1 MLRNMLPFAVQ
12 RIDHVV
18 FRVQDLARSI
28 AFYGD
33 VLGCHVVKQ
42 RDDLGLV
49 HLRAGTSMIDL
60 ISVSGRLG
68 RSGGAAPG
76 AEGRNVDHLCLRIE
90 PFQEQDI
97 IRHLALH
104 DVQPIGPAKNN
115 FGADGGGLSL
125 YFFDP
130 DGNLLELK
138 GPPDESVN
146 AVAELNDTGS
156 TPG

>member
-1 MLRNMLPFAVQ
+1 MLPFAVQ

-18 FRVQDLARSI
+18 FRVHDLERSI

-49 HLRAGTSMIDL
+49 HLRAGTAMIDL
-60 ISVSGRLG
+60 ISISGRLG

-76 AEGRNVDHLCLRIE
+76 VEGRNVDHLCLRIE
-90 PFQEQDI
+90 PFHEQDI

-104 DVQPIGPAKNN
+104 DLQPIGPAKNN

-125 YFFDP
+125 YVFDP

-138 GPPDESVN
+138 GPPAAPAN
-146 AVAELNDTGS
+146 GTAEPSDTRSPSG
-156 TPG
+156 